1 LWRSVT
7 LIRTHIVR
15 VIVPIAV
22 LVAIWAI
29 VGTAVAQRAAVPK
42 SQDKLALGEPE
53 VKQLLLLMDTD
64 KSGKISK
71 EEWMKFMESE
81 FDRLD
86 KDKKGQLDIKELEQS
101 KLRVSH
107 PVNVGK

>member
-1 LWRSVT
+1 MLT
-7 LIRTHIVR
+7 RTHIVR

-29 VGTAVAQRAAVPK
+29 LGSAVAQKAAAPK

-86 KDKKGQLDIKELEQS
+86 KDKKGQLDTKELEQS

-107 PVNVGK
+107 PANVGK

>member
-1 LWRSVT
+1 MLT
-7 LIRTHIVR
+7 RTHIVR
-15 VIVPIAV
+15 VIVPVAV

-29 VGTAVAQRAAVPK
+29 PGTAVAQKAAVPR

-86 KDKKGQLDIKELEQS
+86 KDKKGQLDIRELEQS

>member
-1 LWRSVT
+1 
-7 LIRTHIVR
+7 
-15 VIVPIAV
+15 
-22 LVAIWAI
+22 
-29 VGTAVAQRAAVPK
+29 
-42 SQDKLALGEPE
+42 
-53 VKQLLLLMDTD
+53 MDTD

-86 KDKKGQLDIKELEQS
+86 KDKKGQLDVKDLTQS

-107 PVNVGK
+107 PVSVGK

>member
-1 LWRSVT
+1 
-7 LIRTHIVR
+7 
-15 VIVPIAV
+15 
-22 LVAIWAI
+22 
-29 VGTAVAQRAAVPK
+29 
-42 SQDKLALGEPE
+42 LGEPE

>member
-1 LWRSVT
+1 MST
-7 LIRTHIVR
+7 RTNIAR
-15 VIVPIAV
+15 VIVAIAM
-22 LVAIWAI
+22 LAATWDIL
-29 VGTAVAQRAAVPK
+29 GTAVAQRAAVPK

-53 VKQLLLLMDTD
+53 VTQLLLLMDTD

-71 EEWMKFMESE
+71 QEWMRFMEAE

-86 KDKKGQLDIKELEQS
+86 KDKKGQLDAKELEQS

>member
-1 LWRSVT
+1 MLT
-7 LIRTHIVR
+7 RTHIVR

-22 LVAIWAI
+22 LVATWAI

-53 VKQLLLLMDTD
+53 VRQLLLLRDTD

-101 KLRVSH
+101 KFRVSH

>member
-1 LWRSVT
+1 MLTR
-7 LIRTHIVR
+7 RNIVR

-22 LVAIWAI
+22 LVGIWAI
-29 VGTAVAQRAAVPK
+29 LGTAVAQRAAVPK
-42 SQDKLALGEPE
+42 SQDKLAMGEPE

-64 KSGKISK
+64 QSGKISK
-71 EEWMKFMESE
+71 EEWMKLMESE

-101 KLRVSH
+101 KLRASH

>member
-1 LWRSVT
+1 MVHR
-7 LIRTHIVR
+7 
-15 VIVPIAV
+15 P
-22 LVAIWAI
+22 
-29 VGTAVAQRAAVPK
+29 
-42 SQDKLALGEPE
+42 DKLALGEPE

-71 EEWMKFMESE
+71 EEWMKFTESE
-81 FDRLD
+81 FDWLD

>member
-1 LWRSVT
+1 MLA
-7 LIRTHIVR
+7 RTHIVR
-15 VIVPIAV
+15 VIVSAV
-22 LVAIWAI
+22 LVAILAM

-53 VKQLLLLMDTD
+53 VKQLLLLMDTN